1 MADRLRLLPDAIAW
15 GSAAAARAMVE
26 LGWPIAARGGDWDA
40 TALNLAVFRGDKEL
54 TAFLLA
60 HGSDVLGALSWVSVN
75 EPTGVD
81 DPDWSGCA
89 RALMA
94 HGLPS
99 AERQLKQ
106 RTIPAARRRRA

>member
-1 MADRLRLLPDAIAW
+1 M
-15 GSAAAARAMVE
+15 
-26 LGWPIAARGGDWDA
+26 
-40 TALNLAVFRGDKEL
+40 FRGDKDL
-54 TAFLLA
+54 AAFLLA
-60 HGSDVLGALSWVSVN
+60 HGASWREEHGYGSDVLGTLSWVSVN

-99 AERQLKQ
+99 AERDPSDPDKVLIDG
-106 RTIPAARRRRA
+106 RFFPFSEDVTEVLTAGSTSPEAG